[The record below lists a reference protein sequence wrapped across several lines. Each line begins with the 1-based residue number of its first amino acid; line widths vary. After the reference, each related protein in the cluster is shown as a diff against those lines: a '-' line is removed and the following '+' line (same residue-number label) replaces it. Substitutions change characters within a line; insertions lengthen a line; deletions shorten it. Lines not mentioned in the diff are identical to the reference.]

1 MLDPNP
7 TAFDLRFR
15 LFATPVRV
23 HPTFW
28 LFSAFFG
35 WGFTQQQA
43 QLMHIEWHFGYLLL
57 WIGCMF
63 LSILVH
69 EFGHILMARFFGR
82 PGHIVL
88 YSFGGLAIGEY
99 ELPRPGQRIA
109 VAAAGP
115 AAGLL
120 LYGIVLAIQRFVL
133 PQMPLGWFADNPTLA
148 NIIVLSIAML
158 VFMNLLW
165 SLLNLI
171 PIFPL
176 DGGQINREV
185 FCLAWPV
192 EGFRRAL
199 IFSILLAAAGVAYSL
214 MAWFKVREG
223 LPYPPID
230 PLFAAIL
237 LGLLAFDN
245 FSMLG
250 QVGRNRGDRY

>member
-35 WGFTQQQA
+35 WFYYQREG
-43 QLMHIEWHFGYLLL
+43 HFGFLLL

-69 EFGHILMARFFGR
+69 EFGHILMARIFGR

-99 ELPRPGQRIA
+99 ELPRSGQRIA
-109 VAAAGP
+109 VAGAGP
-115 AAGLL
+115 AAGLV
-120 LYGIVLAIQRFVL
+120 LYGTVVAAQVFGL
-133 PQMPLGWFADNPTLA
+133 PRMPLAWFAENPMLTRM
-148 NIIVLSIAML
+148 IVVGIEML

-176 DGGQINREV
+176 DGGQINREL
-185 FCLAWPV
+185 FCIVWPAD
-192 EGFRRAL
+192 GFRRAL

>member
-1 MLDPNP
+1 MAAEVAVFEPNP

-15 LFATPVRV
+15 LFGTPVRV

-35 WGFTQQQA
+35 WAYYQRERHLGF
-43 QLMHIEWHFGYLLL
+43 LLL

-69 EFGHILMARFFGR
+69 EFGHITMARIYRR

-88 YSFGGLAIGEY
+88 YSFGGLAVGEY
-99 ELPRPGQRIA
+99 ELRRPLQRIA

-120 LYGIVLAIQRFVL
+120 LYGMVLATERFVIPGIFRNNL
-133 PQMPLGWFADNPTLA
+133 QVFADNPMLTRM
-148 NIIVLSIAML
+148 IVVGIEML

-171 PIFPL
+171 PIVPL
-176 DGGQINREV
+176 DGGQISREL
-185 FCLAWPV
+185 FTLARPRD
-192 EGFRRAL
+192 GFRLAL
-199 IFSILLAAAGVAYSL
+199 IFSIVLAGAGAVYSL
-214 MAWFKVREG
+214 LVSLNPEQR
-223 LPYPPID
+223 LPYPSIHPG
-230 PLFAAIL
+230 FAAIL
-237 LGLLAFDN
+237 LGLLAFEN
-245 FSMLG
+245 FNMLG
-250 QVGRNRGDRY
+250 QAGRNHY

>member
-1 MLDPNP
+1 VLDPNP

-15 LFATPVRV
+15 LLGTPVRV

-35 WGFTQQQA
+35 WSYYEREGHLGF
-43 QLMHIEWHFGYLLL
+43 LLL

-82 PGHIVL
+82 PGHVVL
-88 YSFGGLAIGEY
+88 YSFGGLAIGDY
-99 ELPRPGQRIA
+99 ELRRSGQRIA

-115 AAGLL
+115 AAGFL
-120 LYGIVLAIQRFVL
+120 LYGAVIAVQVFGL
-133 PQMPLGWFADNPTLA
+133 PRLPLGWFAENPMLTRMVVVG
-148 NIIVLSIAML
+148 IEML
-158 VFMNLLW
+158 VFMNLMW

-176 DGGQINREV
+176 DGGQISKEL
-185 FCLAWPV
+185 FCLARPAD
-192 EGFRRAL
+192 GLRLAL
-199 IFSILLAAAGVAYSL
+199 IFSILLAAAGAAYSL
-214 MAWFKVREG
+214 AIHFKVREG
-223 LPYPPID
+223 LPYPPIS

-237 LGLLAFDN
+237 LGLLAFEN
-245 FSMLG
+245 FTMLG
-250 QVGRNRGDRY
+250 QVGRSRGDGY